1 MSAEERLLQMAR
13 RHSYCDR
20 RSLRYGMMNCSKL
33 VGAALQECCED
44 EVNGLGESEVVA
56 RKKLIAA

>member
-1 MSAEERLLQMAR
+1 MAR